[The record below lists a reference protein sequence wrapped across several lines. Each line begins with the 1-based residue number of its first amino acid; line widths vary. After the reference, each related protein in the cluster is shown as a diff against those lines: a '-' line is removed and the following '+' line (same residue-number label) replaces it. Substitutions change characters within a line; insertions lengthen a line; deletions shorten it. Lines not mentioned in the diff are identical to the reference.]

1 MNRFLAAGG
10 LLVGL
15 VIGAFAIAAVGA
27 QEDTP
32 TPAPSTEESIDT
44 PRDNYKEKLAE
55 NLGVSVEDLE
65 AAIKQTNLDLIDEAL
80 ANGDIDEERAAELR
94 DRVENGE
101 PLFPHH
107 GGPGGHHGPGRFPGI
122 HWIAESAKEILG
134 LEDGDIREAY
144 ADGKSLADLAEEKG
158 VSVEDFKSQL
168 LDAAEAKLA
177 EKVADGDITQEQAD
191 NKLERLTNNIDD
203 IINFVPPEPP
213 ADGEGFRFGGPRGG
227 FAPVPFFEQEEAEID
242 A

>member
-10 LLVGL
+10 MIIGL

-27 QEDTP
+27 QESAPTP
-32 TPAPSTEESIDT
+32 TPSAEEPTDT
-44 PRDNYKEKLAE
+44 RRDAYKEKLAE
-55 NLGVSVEDLE
+55 NLGISVEDLD
-65 AAIKQTNLDLIDEAL
+65 AAIKQTRLDLIDEAL
-80 ANGDIDEERAAELR
+80 ADGRIDEERAAKLR
-94 DRVENGE
+94 DRVGNGE
-101 PLFPHH
+101 PVFPRH
-107 GGPGGHHGPGRFPGI
+107 GGPGEPHGPRLFRGI
-122 HWIAESAKEILG
+122 PWIAESATDILG
-134 LEDGDIREAY
+134 LDDGELRQAY

-158 VSVEDFKSQL
+158 VSVDELTSQL
-168 LDAAEAKLA
+168 LDAAEAKLT
-177 EKVADGDITQEQAD
+177 EKVTDGDITQEQAD